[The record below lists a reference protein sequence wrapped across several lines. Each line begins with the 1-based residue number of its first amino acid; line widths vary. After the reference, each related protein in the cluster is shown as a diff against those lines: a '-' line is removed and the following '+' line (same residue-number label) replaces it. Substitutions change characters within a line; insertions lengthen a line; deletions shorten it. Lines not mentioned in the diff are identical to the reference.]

1 MISQLWKH
9 DNVLQPGPPPHRIID
24 SIKMVSLRSAQL
36 GFMLKKQTEKT
47 NLSFVR
53 GREKNGQKS
62 VWISYRGWEDVFFFY
77 DSSLRLIHCPAQE
90 TFLPLAL

>member
-9 DNVLQPGPPPHRIID
+9 NNVLQPGPPPHRIID
-24 SIKMVSLRSAQL
+24 FIKMVSLRSAQL

-53 GREKNGQKS
+53 GREKMGKS
-62 VWISYRGWEDVFFFY
+62 LSELVTGAGRMFFY